1 MVERVVEVEAEGASC
16 GNTDGL
22 RGRGGVGIAGDI
34 GGGDVLDWGV
44 VDGLTNGSAGCRG
57 SSNNLVP
64 DVCGS
69 TVSPLG
75 YTSKGGR

>member
-1 MVERVVEVEAEGASC
+1 MVERVVEVEADGASC
-16 GNTDGL
+16 GNTDCL

-34 GGGDVLDWGV
+34 GGGDVLNWGV

-69 TVSPLG
+69 TVSPLV